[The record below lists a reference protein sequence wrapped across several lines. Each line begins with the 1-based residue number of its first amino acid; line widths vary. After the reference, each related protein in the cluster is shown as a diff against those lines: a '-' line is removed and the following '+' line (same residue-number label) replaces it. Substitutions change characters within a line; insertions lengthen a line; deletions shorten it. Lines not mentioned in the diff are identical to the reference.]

1 MGCIEEFNNRLNNNE
16 YISQFLYDNV
26 LKYNNNIEPFDFDL
40 YNYNDKVLSSLYF
53 KNKDYFDNLYKDIN
67 QNIHLDEEQIKTI
80 LADEDYSLV
89 IAGAGTG
96 KTTTMVSKIKY
107 LVDKKGIDPS
117 RILAMSYTKKAT
129 EELKERIQIDFGL
142 PVDVATFHSLGFRII
157 RNIFSSRHPYVIET
171 NERRDIFLS
180 WFKEK
185 FSDKELIKKIIENFS
200 DIPGY
205 NFMFSNYF
213 EDNYSKYNSFE
224 EYFESYKKRKIKEAK
239 ETPFGIKGA
248 IKEIIEKKLN
258 DGHVYTINNELVKSK
273 GEAIIANYLYCN
285 NIDYEYEKVYE
296 EIIDD
301 NKSYKPDFTLDL
313 AGIPVYIEYFGLSL
327 YKDKMSTYQKIKAK
341 KEEYHRAHNTKFI
354 AIDYAPEERIID
366 KLNSEL
372 IKMGFI
378 LNPKN
383 DEEIY
388 NKLLENNKLA
398 ELYNFESFL
407 YKVIDSIKSSNN
419 RENFSQIINNYLS
432 TLTDTKEKY
441 EFQYK
446 IILDF
451 YKFYQ
456 TELYGKE
463 KYGFDFSDMLYY
475 GKLYMTS
482 VNKNLIDYDYLI
494 IDEYQDVS
502 YERYELALELVK
514 INNLKLTA
522 IGDDWQTIFSFAG
535 SKMDYIVNFEKYFP
549 SSKLFII
556 NKSYR
561 NPQEIVD
568 SAGTFIMKNDI
579 QIKKELESN
588 KNISN
593 SIIFVEYEKYMD
605 EVLKELIKEIYDKNS
620 NDSILLLSR
629 RNKTINDLYKGDEF
643 IDDIDTKVRMRSI
656 PNVKL
661 DAMTIHKSKGLTADQ
676 VIIIDPYKAAEKE
689 EFWINKLFKTKS
701 KEEPIEHAEERRI
714 FYVALTRTKNK
725 VYIMDDISKTDDF
738 IFELKKIVLDR
749 RRAVIDKTTILS
761 KEEQEKQKAI
771 YVEDTLPENL
781 RTIFKRL
788 KKWRKKKSIEENVPA
803 YMVFTNKELVNITLA
818 KIIEKE
824 DLLKVKGIKERKY
837 SKYGEEL
844 YNLLM
849 SEGNVYT
856 ILENSKSKVEIGDTV
871 TIKNLKSDKFQN
883 Y

>member
-1 MGCIEEFNNRLNNNE
+1 
-16 YISQFLYDNV
+16 
-26 LKYNNNIEPFDFDL
+26 
-40 YNYNDKVLSSLYF
+40 
-53 KNKDYFDNLYKDIN
+53 
-67 QNIHLDEEQIKTI
+67 
-80 LADEDYSLV
+80 
-89 IAGAGTG
+89 
-96 KTTTMVSKIKY
+96 
-107 LVDKKGIDPS
+107 
-117 RILAMSYTKKAT
+117 
-129 EELKERIQIDFGL
+129 
-142 PVDVATFHSLGFRII
+142 
-157 RNIFSSRHPYVIET
+157 
-171 NERRDIFLS
+171 
-180 WFKEK
+180 
-185 FSDKELIKKIIENFS
+185 
-200 DIPGY
+200 
-205 NFMFSNYF
+205 
-213 EDNYSKYNSFE
+213 
-224 EYFESYKKRKIKEAK
+224 
-239 ETPFGIKGA
+239 
-248 IKEIIEKKLN
+248 
-258 DGHVYTINNELVKSK
+258 
-273 GEAIIANYLYCN
+273 
-285 NIDYEYEKVYE
+285 
-296 EIIDD
+296 
-301 NKSYKPDFTLDL
+301 
-313 AGIPVYIEYFGLSL
+313 
-327 YKDKMSTYQKIKAK
+327 
-341 KEEYHRAHNTKFI
+341 
-354 AIDYAPEERIID
+354 
-366 KLNSEL
+366 
-372 IKMGFI
+372 
-378 LNPKN
+378 
-383 DEEIY
+383 
-388 NKLLENNKLA
+388 
-398 ELYNFESFL
+398 
-407 YKVIDSIKSSNN
+407 
-419 RENFSQIINNYLS
+419 
-432 TLTDTKEKY
+432 
-441 EFQYK
+441 
-446 IILDF
+446 
-451 YKFYQ
+451 
-456 TELYGKE
+456 
-463 KYGFDFSDMLYY
+463 
-475 GKLYMTS
+475 
-482 VNKNLIDYDYLI
+482 
-494 IDEYQDVS
+494 
-502 YERYELALELVK
+502 
-514 INNLKLTA
+514 
-522 IGDDWQTIFSFAG
+522 
-535 SKMDYIVNFEKYFP
+535 
-549 SSKLFII
+549 
-556 NKSYR
+556 
-561 NPQEIVD
+561 
-568 SAGTFIMKNDI
+568 
-579 QIKKELESN
+579 
-588 KNISN
+588 
-593 SIIFVEYEKYMD
+593 MD

>member
-1 MGCIEEFNNRLNNNE
+1 MGCIEEFNNKLNNNE

-26 LKYNNNIEPFDFDL
+26 LKYNNNIEPFSFDL
-40 YNYNDKVLSSLYF
+40 NDYNDKVLSNLYF
-53 KNKDYFDNLYKDIN
+53 KNKDYFDDLYNDIN
-67 QNIHLDEEQIKTI
+67 PNVHLDEEQIKTI

-239 ETPFGIKGA
+239 ETLFGIKGA

-341 KEEYHRAHNTKFI
+341 KEEYHRIHNTKFI

-372 IKMGFI
+372 IKMGFV
-378 LNPKN
+378 LNPKS

-456 TELYGKE
+456 NELYGKE

-676 VIIIDPYKAAEKE
+676 VIIIDPYKAAIKE

-818 KIIEKE
+818 KITKKE

-849 SEGNVYT
+849 NEANV
-856 ILENSKSKVEIGDTV
+856 
-871 TIKNLKSDKFQN
+871 
-883 Y
+883 

>member
-1 MGCIEEFNNRLNNNE
+1 MGCIEEFNNKLRNNE
-16 YISQFLYDNV
+16 YISQLLYDRV
-26 LKYNNNIEPFDFDL
+26 LEY
-40 YNYNDKVLSSLYF
+40 
-53 KNKDYFDNLYKDIN
+53 N
-67 QNIHLDEEQIKTI
+67 QNIESFGFNLNDYNNRVLNGLYSENKEYFEIMYNDVNPSIRLDVNQIRTI
-80 LADEDYSLV
+80 LADEDFSLV

-96 KTTTMVSKIKY
+96 KTTTMVSKVKY
-107 LVDKKGIDPS
+107 LVDKKEINPN

-142 PVDVATFHSLGFRII
+142 PVNVMTFHSLGFKII
-157 RNIFSSRHPYVIET
+157 REVFSSNHPYVIET
-171 NERRDIFLS
+171 NERRNIFLS

-185 FSDKELIKKIIENFS
+185 FNDKELIKKIIEKFS

-213 EDNYSKYNSFE
+213 EDNYDKYNSFE
-224 EYFESYKKRKIKEAK
+224 EYFESYKRRKIKEAK
-239 ETPFGIKGA
+239 ETPLGIKGA
-248 IKEIIEKKLN
+248 VKAIIEKKLN
-258 DGHVYTINNELVKSK
+258 DGNIYTINNELVKSK

-296 EIIDD
+296 EIIED
-301 NKSYKPDFTLDL
+301 NKSYRPDFTLDL
-313 AGIPVYIEYFGLSL
+313 AGEKVYIEYFGLSL
-327 YKDKMSTYQKIKAK
+327 YKDKMSTYQKIKEK
-341 KEEYHRAHNTKFI
+341 KEQYHKAHNTKFI

-366 KLNSEL
+366 KLNGEL
-372 IKMGFI
+372 IKQGFT
-378 LNPKN
+378 LRPKSA
-383 DEEIY
+383 EEIY
-388 NKLLENNKLA
+388 NKLLENNKVA
-398 ELYNFESFL
+398 ELFNFESFL

-419 RENFSQIINNYLS
+419 REKFDEIINDYL
-432 TLTDTKEKY
+432 LKQADTKEKY

-456 TELYGKE
+456 KELYGKE

-475 GKLYMTS
+475 GKKYMTD
-482 VNKNLIDYDYLI
+482 VNKNLINYDYLI

-502 YERYELALELVK
+502 YERYELALELAK
-514 INNLKLTA
+514 LNNLKLTA

-535 SKMDYIVNFEKYFP
+535 SKMDYIVNFRKYFP

-561 NPQEIVD
+561 NPKEIVD
-568 SAGTFIMKNDI
+568 SAGAFIMKNDI

-605 EVLKELIKEIYDKNS
+605 EVLKELIKEIYNKNN

-643 IDDIDTKVRMRSI
+643 ADDIDTKVRMRSI

-676 VIIIDPYKAAEKE
+676 VIIIDPYMVAERE
-689 EFWINKLFKTKS
+689 EFWINKLFKIKS
-701 KEEPIEHAEERRI
+701 KEEPIENAEERRI
-714 FYVALTRTKNK
+714 FYVALTRTRNK
-725 VYIMDDISKTDDF
+725 VYIMDDISKPNDF
-738 IFELKKIVLDR
+738 IFELKKIVLNR
-749 RRAVIDKTTILS
+749 RKALIDKTTILS
-761 KEEQEKQKAI
+761 KEEQQNQNAI

-781 RTIFKRL
+781 KTIFKRL
-788 KKWRKKKSIEENVPA
+788 KSWRKKKSIEEDIPA

-818 KIIEKE
+818 KINNKE

-837 SKYGEEL
+837 AKYGDEL
-844 YNLLM
+844 YDLLLN
-849 SEGNVYT
+849 EKN
-856 ILENSKSKVEIGDTV
+856 INST
-871 TIKNLKSDKFQN
+871 LKIDQ
-883 Y
+883 